1 MSMDDDSNHR
11 FSDTLPL
18 AIVTGAGRRVGRLIA
33 LHLAVRG
40 YAIAL
45 HYHNSQDEAEKTAG
59 EISRLGVPVYPV
71 KADLTIPAQVES
83 MFAAIDGF
91 PHRLTLLVNSAALM
105 TPSNLLT
112 MNVDDWNQVFD
123 LNTRAVW
130 LCSRAAASRMTL
142 GGLILNL
149 SDVGARKNWTRYG
162 GYVVSKAALES
173 LTRVLARQLAPRVRV
188 CAIAPGLLMQA
199 VGQSAEEWE
208 RLVDK
213 VPLRRPADPIELLS
227 AIDFL
232 IDNHYITGEV
242 INLAGGYQL
251 V

>member
-1 MSMDDDSNHR
+1 
-11 FSDTLPL
+11 
-18 AIVTGAGRRVGRLIA
+18 
-33 LHLAVRG
+33 
-40 YAIAL
+40 
-45 HYHNSQDEAEKTAG
+45 
-59 EISRLGVPVYPV
+59 VPVYPV
-71 KADLTIPAQVES
+71 KADLAIPAQVES
-83 MFAAIDGF
+83 MFTAIDGL

-162 GYVVSKAALES
+162 GYVVSKAAVES

-199 VGQSAEEWE
+199 EGQSAEEWE

-232 IDNHYITGEV
+232 IGNHYITGEV